1 MENTKQTV
9 QVMREELVNHF
20 KYLRELSEVCKEE
33 HLESLT
39 NAMLDIYSTIS
50 SDTYS
55 ISDTNI
61 VNVELDEESIAR
73 AIEEIKNEIKALN
86 LDSYSRVRCIEIPE
100 FIKQPTVAMHS
111 TMAIEFENKKM
122 CIYKKAKEG
131 ELSLPTINDREI
143 VIDDALTCDFLVKKI
158 VDGKEVISI
167 VEGYVI
173 LLLD

>member
-1 MENTKQTV
+1 MENTKQIV
-9 QVMREELVNHF
+9 QEMREELVNHF
-20 KYLRELSEVCKEE
+20 KYLGEIREACNPE

-50 SDTYS
+50 SDTYYC
-55 ISDTNI
+55 SDTNI
-61 VNVELDEESIAR
+61 VNVELDGESIAR
-73 AIEEIKNEIKALN
+73 VMEEIKNEVKALN

-100 FIKQPTVAMHS
+100 FIKQPIAAMHS

-122 CIYKKAKEG
+122 CIYKKSKEG

-158 VDGKEVISI
+158 VDGKEVISR